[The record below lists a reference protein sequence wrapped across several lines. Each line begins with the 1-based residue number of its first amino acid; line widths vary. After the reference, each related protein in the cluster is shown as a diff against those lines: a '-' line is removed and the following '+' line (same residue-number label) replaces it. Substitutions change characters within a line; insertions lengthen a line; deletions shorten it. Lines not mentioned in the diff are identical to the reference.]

1 MDRCLSNEDFIVLD
15 ACVLAPM
22 PLCDTLLLCAE
33 GYGLYRPL
41 WSDETLVELGR
52 TLEKF
57 GRTASQIERRLRFMW
72 AAFPE
77 ACVLVLPGLLE
88 AVPKIPDSGD
98 RHVVAAAMQA
108 NAPAI
113 VTFNLRHFPR
123 RVLEPFGISVFTPDE
138 FLVRLFHLNPLRMLE
153 IIDAQACQIRQTKA
167 TVLDRLKTGL
177 PEFVALV
184 GGRQG

>member
-1 MDRCLSNEDFIVLD
+1 MVRYLNNEDRVVLD

-33 GYGLYRPL
+33 GNGFYRPL
-41 WSDETLVELGR
+41 WSDETLVELHR

-57 GRTASQIERRLRFMW
+57 GRSASQIERRLQFMRD
-72 AAFPE
+72 AFPE
-77 ACVLVLPGLLE
+77 ACVRVLPSLLE
-88 AVPKIPDSGD
+88 AVPEIPDSGD
-98 RHVVAAAMQA
+98 RHVVAAAMLA
-108 NAPAI
+108 NAPTI

-123 RVLEPFGISVFTPDE
+123 RVLQPFGISVFSPDE

-153 IIDAQACQIRQTKA
+153 ILDAQAGQIRQTKT
-167 TVLDRLKTGL
+167 TVLDRLKAGL

-184 GGRQG
+184 G